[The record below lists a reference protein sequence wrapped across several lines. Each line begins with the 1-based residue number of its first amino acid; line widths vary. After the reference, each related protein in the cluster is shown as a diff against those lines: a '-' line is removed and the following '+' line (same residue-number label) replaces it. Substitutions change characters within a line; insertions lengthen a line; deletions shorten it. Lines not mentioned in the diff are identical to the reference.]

1 MLNTKKFAI
10 LAITLLIVAVILLS
24 NPVSAAGLADSAQP
38 KFHHDQNN
46 TGQSVY
52 NGPQNNETKWNYT
65 TNNMIGYSSP
75 SIDKNGT
82 VYVGSGDGYL
92 YAFTSAGKL
101 KWRYKTGDAV
111 QSSPTIDSNGNI
123 YFGSCD
129 NWLYVLTSAGKLKWR
144 YKTGSAVESSPTI
157 DSNGNI
163 YFGSCD
169 GKVYALNS
177 TGKIKWKYQTGNFII
192 SSPALGSD
200 GTIYVGSEDQY
211 FYAISSAGKLKWRYK
226 TGKAIYSDPVIHNG
240 TIYTGSGDGYLYAL
254 TSAGKL
260 KWKYKTGKEIYSL
273 AAGKNGIIY
282 VGNKD
287 GKLYAINSSG
297 KLQWTYTTGNT
308 IRSSPTIG
316 SNGTIYFG
324 SYDGKLYA
332 LNSSGKLIWQYQTG
346 SGIEGS
352 PAITSDGTLYFGS
365 HNSKFYAIQ
374 DVYVYATPK
383 AGSYNKSQ
391 KITLTTNRTGI
402 IYYTLNGTT
411 PTTNSAQYTKAISIT
426 NSTTVK
432 CFAVDTAGYKSQIY
446 TQKYTI
452 ETVPPT
458 VVSVDPTNNKVINV
472 ANKALVITFSENI
485 KAGSVFTSIK
495 VTNPDGVAV
504 KPLYKVINGKT
515 LTLTRNGYY
524 INGLTY
530 TITLPTGSITD
541 TAGNTLKT
549 AFTSKFKMD
558 FVKPTVSSVN
568 PTNNKV
574 INVAN
579 KALVITFSENIKAG
593 SAFTSIKVTN
603 PDGVKVNP
611 LYKVINGKTLTLTR
625 NSYYINGLTYTITLP
640 TGSITDTAGNAI
652 TAFTSKFKIDTTKP
666 KITSTNPANKAV
678 NIPRNKVIK
687 VIFNENIKAS
697 SKYWIELKT
706 SNGTSVT
713 IKKSINGKVLTITP
727 TAHLKANTK
736 YYLILHTGSVTDT
749 AGNPLAAKTISFT
762 TRRT

>member
-129 NWLYVLTSAGKLKWR
+129 NWLYVITSAGKLKWR

-365 HNSKFYAIQ
+365 HNSKVYAIQ

-485 KAGSVFTSIK
+485 KAGSAFTSIK

-541 TAGNTLKT
+541 TAGNNINTY
-549 AFTSKFKMD
+549 TSKFKMD

-579 KALVITFSENIKAG
+579 KALVITFSEKIKAG
-593 SAFTSIKVTN
+593 SAFSNIKVTN

-625 NSYYINGLTYTITLP
+625 NGNYINGLTYTITLP
-640 TGSITDTAGNAI
+640 KGSITDTAGNTLK

-727 TAHLKANTK
+727 TAQLKANTK

-749 AGNPLAAKTISFT
+749 SGNPLAAKTINFT